1 MSFNISLFPSIC
13 YLFQYDEASR
23 EILDIQSEFE
33 FERIDYLDTIRK
45 QERQLLLMQD
55 LIDRISPCI
64 RKDCNYSNI
73 DRIKMDCKW
82 DEEQGKWILP
92 KLTIERTALPVSG
105 KIQAVSPAKANI

>member
-1 MSFNISLFPSIC
+1 M
-13 YLFQYDEASR
+13 QREEANR
-23 EILDIQSEFE
+23 EILDLQSEFE

-45 QERQLLLMQD
+45 QERDLMLMQE

-64 RKDCNYSNI
+64 RKDCNYSNM
-73 DRIKMDCKW
+73 DRIKMECKW

-105 KIQAVSPAKANI
+105 RNQSCLFV

>member
-1 MSFNISLFPSIC
+1 M
-13 YLFQYDEASR
+13 QREEANR
-23 EILDIQSEFE
+23 EILDLQSEFE

-45 QERQLLLMQD
+45 QERDLMLMQE

-64 RKDCNYSNI
+64 RKDCNYSNM
-73 DRIKMDCKW
+73 DKIKMECKW

-105 KIQAVSPAKANI
+105 RNQIIFLF

>member
-1 MSFNISLFPSIC
+1 MTSQAIFIITQRLFII
-13 YLFQYDEASR
+13 FQCEEAKC
-23 EILDIQSEFE
+23 EILDLQSEFE

-45 QERQLLLMQD
+45 QEKQLMLMQD

-73 DRIKMDCKW
+73 DRIKMECKF
-82 DEEQGKWILP
+82 DEDEWKWILP

-105 KIQAVSPAKANI
+105 E